1 MAYKVYLDS
10 GHGGSDPGAVANNLA
25 EKTINL
31 VQAIECANVLKRH
44 GVNVHTGSLVDEEIS
59 ITTMAKQANDWGA
72 DLVISIHN
80 NAGGGDGFEVFY
92 GYYDNKSKELA
103 KYIETEVKKIGQNSR
118 GLKTKRLENGQDYFG
133 MIRMTNAPAVLC
145 EGAFLDNKTD
155 VKIIDTVEEQKKF
168 GVAYAKGI
176 LKMLGIEYKDE
187 TTKPASTPSTST
199 KVGLYRVQVGA
210 YAKRENAENK
220 KKELKAKGIESIIV
234 KY

>member
-1 MAYKVYLDS
+1 MAYKVYIDA
-10 GHGGSDPGAVANNLA
+10 GHGGNDPGAVANGLV

-31 VQAIECANVLKRH
+31 IQAIECANVLKRH
-44 GVNVHTGSLVDEEIS
+44 GVNVHTGTLSDKEIS
-59 ITTMAKQANDWGA
+59 IETMATQANNWNA

-92 GYYDNKSKELA
+92 GYADTKSKQLA
-103 KYIETEVKKIGQNSR
+103 KNVETEVIKIGQNSR
-118 GLKTKRLENGQDYFG
+118 GLKTKRLDNGQDYFG
-133 MIRMTNAPAVLC
+133 MIRLTKAPAILC

-155 VKIIDTVEEQKKF
+155 IKIIDTVEEQKKF

-176 LKMLGIEYKDE
+176 LKYFGIEYKEQTTTTQSSE
-187 TTKPASTPSTST
+187 TTKT
-199 KVGLYRVQVGA
+199 GLFRVQVGA

-220 KKELKAKGIESIIV
+220 KKELKAKGIDSIIV